1 MVNLFDFDPGGLR
14 VKTAIAHFKA
24 YLQRRYPDRSTGK
37 HYISDLTIFS
47 QFVGNKSPR
56 DITVKTID
64 AFVQAQQAA
73 KLKPTTINRRLSAIS
88 SFFEFLIAEA
98 EDDTWR
104 NPVRW
109 KRHSVRT
116 GHHLPRD
123 VSDDTADALLNVVHD
138 PRDRAIFTLM
148 LKAGLRVGEVVTL
161 TLGDVEPPLQYN
173 LARLRVCGKGRK
185 ERPTWLTQ
193 EAWLELAAW
202 LQVRPES
209 QSQALFLNQHGRPLS
224 VSGVQYRLQRYRQQA
239 SLDLTCHQLRH
250 TFARR
255 LAEQHMPV
263 DSLAKLLGHNDLQ
276 TTQLY
281 IDGAA
286 PTVRQDFE
294 QAMQGLGE
302 SLPAGID
309 QPAASL
315 APGSLPAVVPSTH
328 ERPDHDVVLEQISH
342 LTAALPAWLAQ
353 AVLQHTR
360 RRMAR
365 WSDHRLQAET
375 YSHLNKLCRV
385 CRWLVTYRHWTTW
398 EQLQRTDLVAYIH
411 SRQEAGRQPNT
422 IQAELIV
429 FRAFWRDLLDQEQV
443 TNQAILRVKAPQSS
457 QPLPRYLAPSEFQRL
472 LEVIETHTQTD
483 QPDDRLNRAWFYLLA
498 HTGLRVSELLNLRL
512 GDCDLTGKRLRIRGG
527 KGNQDRVV
535 PITDKLVSVISDYVA
550 LREAAP
556 TDHLLTFQGAA
567 LNYSL
572 VSARLHRLGHIAGI
586 EPLTCHRLRH
596 TLATLLV
603 NQGMPIA
610 SLQKLLGHRD
620 INMTLVYAKVFDE
633 TLRQQFATA
642 MAQIES
648 VAIADWPI
656 QFPISTPEICNS
668 V

>member
-1 MVNLFDFDPGGLR
+1 MVDLFDFDPGGLR
-14 VKTAIAHFKA
+14 VKTAIANFKA

-47 QFVGNKSPR
+47 QFVGKKSPR

-64 AFVQAQQAA
+64 AFVQVQQAA

-88 SFFEFLIAEA
+88 SFFEFIIAEA
-98 EDDTWR
+98 ENDTWR

-109 KRHSVRT
+109 KRHSVGT

-123 VSDDTADALLNVVHD
+123 VSDDTADALLSVVSD
-138 PRDRAIFTLM
+138 PRDRAIFSLM

-161 TLGDVEPPLQYN
+161 TLNDFDPPLQYN

-185 ERPTWLTQ
+185 ERLTWLTQ

-202 LQVRPES
+202 LKVRPES
-209 QSQALFLNQHGRPLS
+209 QSQVLFLNQHGRPLS
-224 VSGVQYRLQRYRQQA
+224 VSGVQYRLKRYRQQTG
-239 SLDLTCHQLRH
+239 LDLTCHQLRH

-294 QAMQGLGE
+294 RAMQGL
-302 SLPAGID
+302 ID
-309 QPAASL
+309 PPAAAL
-315 APGSLPAVVPSTH
+315 APGALPAAAPAPH
-328 ERPDHDVVLEQISH
+328 ERPDHEVVLEQVSH
-342 LTAALPAWLAQ
+342 LMAALPAWLVQ
-353 AVLQHTR
+353 AVQHHIR

-385 CRWLVTYRHWTTW
+385 CRWLVTYRHWTTL

-411 SRQEAGRQPNT
+411 SRQEAGRKPNT
-422 IQAELIV
+422 IQAELTV
-429 FRAFWRDLLDQEQV
+429 FRAFWHDLLDQEQV
-443 TNQAILRVKAPQSS
+443 TNSAILRVKAPQSS
-457 QPLPRYLAPSEFQRL
+457 QPLPRYLAPSKFQQL
-472 LEVIETHTQTD
+472 IEVIETHTQTD

-512 GDCDLTGKRLRIRGG
+512 CDCDLTGKRLRIRGG

-535 PITDKLVSVISDYVA
+535 PITDKLVSVISDYVVV
-550 LREAAP
+550 REAAP

-572 VSARLHRLGHIAGI
+572 VSARLHRLGQIAGI

-620 INMTLVYAKVFDE
+620 INMTLIYAKVFDA
-633 TLRQQFATA
+633 TVRQQFVTA

-648 VAIADWPI
+648 IAVADWPI
-656 QFPISTPEICNS
+656 QSPISTPEICVS

>member
-1 MVNLFDFDPGGLR
+1 MVNLFDFDPGGLTM
-14 VKTAIAHFKA
+14 KTAIVDFKA

-37 HYISDLTIFS
+37 HYVSDLTIFS
-47 QFVGNKSPR
+47 QFVGKTSPR

-73 KLKPTTINRRLSAIS
+73 KLKPATINRRLSAIS

-123 VSDDTADALLNVVHD
+123 VSDEIAEALLSVVND

-161 TLGDVEPPLQYN
+161 TLNDIEPSPQHN

-185 ERPTWLTQ
+185 ERTTWLTQ

-202 LQVRPES
+202 LNVRPES
-209 QSQALFLNQHGRPLS
+209 LSQALFLNQHARPLS
-224 VSGVQYRLQRYRQQA
+224 VSGIQYRLKQYRQQTG
-239 SLDLTCHQLRH
+239 LDLTCHQLRH

-255 LAEQHMPV
+255 LAEHHMPV
-263 DSLAKLLGHNDLQ
+263 DSLAKLLGHNHLQ

-286 PTVRQDFE
+286 PSVRQDFE
-294 QAMQGLGE
+294 RAMQGL
-302 SLPAGID
+302 ID
-309 QPAASL
+309 HPGSGQPAASL
-315 APGSLPAVVPSTH
+315 APGALPAAASTH
-328 ERPDHDVVLEQISH
+328 ERPDHDVVLEHFSH
-342 LTAALPAWLAQ
+342 LTAALPFWLAQ
-353 AVLQHTR
+353 AVHDHTR

-365 WSDHRLQAET
+365 WSDHRLKAET

-385 CRWLVTYRHWTTW
+385 CRWLVTYRHWTTL

-411 SRQEAGRQPNT
+411 SRQEAGRKPNT
-422 IQAELIV
+422 IQAELTV
-429 FRAFWRDLLDQEQV
+429 FRAFWRELLDQEQV

-457 QPLPRYLAPSEFQRL
+457 QQLPRYLAPSDFQRL
-472 LEVIETHTQTD
+472 LQVIEAHTQTD

-498 HTGLRVSELLNLRL
+498 HTGLRVSELLNLRVS
-512 GDCDLTGKRLRIRGG
+512 DCDLTGKRLRIRNA

-535 PITDKLVSVISDYVA
+535 PMTDKLVSVISDYVVV
-550 LREAAP
+550 REPAS

-572 VSARLHRLGHIAGI
+572 VSARLHRFGQIAGI

-603 NQGMPIA
+603 NQGMPIS
-610 SLQKLLGHRD
+610 SLQKLLGHRN
-620 INMTLVYAKVFDE
+620 INMTLIYAKVFDE

-648 VAIADWPI
+648 IAVADWPI
-656 QFPISTPEICNS
+656 QFPISTPEICDS

>member
-1 MVNLFDFDPGGLR
+1 M
-14 VKTAIAHFKA
+14 KSAIASFSA
-24 YLQRRYPDRSTGK
+24 YLKRRYPDRSTAK
-37 HYISDLTIFS
+37 HYLSDLNIFR
-47 QFVGNKSPR
+47 QFVGERSPR
-56 DITVKTID
+56 EITVKTID
-64 AFVQAQQAA
+64 AFVQTQQAK
-73 KLKPTTINRRLSAIS
+73 KLKPTTVNRRLSAIS
-88 SFFEFLIAEA
+88 SFFEFLIVEA

-123 VSDDTADALLNVVHD
+123 VSDETAEALLAVIND

-148 LKAGLRVGEVVTL
+148 LKAGLRVGEVVSL
-161 TLGDVEPPLQYN
+161 TLSDIEPPVQYN
-173 LARLRVCGKGRK
+173 LARLRVCGKGGK

-202 LQVRPES
+202 LKVRPES
-209 QSQALFLNQHGRPLS
+209 NNQTLFLNQHARPLS
-224 VSGVQYRLQRYRQQA
+224 VSGIQYRLKQYRQQA
-239 SLDLTCHQLRH
+239 GRDLSCHQLRH

-255 LAEQHMPV
+255 LAEQQMPV

-294 QAMQGLGE
+294 QAMQGLLGR
-302 SLPAGID
+302 SLSDPS
-309 QPAASL
+309 PASL
-315 APGSLPAVVPSTH
+315 TPGSLPAISSI
-328 ERPDHDVVLEQISH
+328 EKRPDPDLVLQQVSH

-353 AVLQHTR
+353 AASQHTR

-365 WSDHRLQAET
+365 WSDHRLKAET
-375 YSHLNKLCRV
+375 YSHLNKLSRV
-385 CRWLVTYRHWTTW
+385 CRWLVDHRHWTSL
-398 EQLQRTDLVAYIH
+398 EQLQRTDLVAYVH
-411 SRQEAGRQPNT
+411 HRQAAGCKPNT
-422 IQAELIV
+422 IQAELTV
-429 FRAFWRDLLDQEQV
+429 FRAFWRDLLDQERV
-443 TNQAILRVKAPQSS
+443 TNEAMLRVKAPQGSE
-457 QPLPRYLAPSEFQRL
+457 QLPRYLPPTEFQRL
-472 LEVIETHTQTD
+472 LEVIETQTQAD
-483 QPDDRLNRAWFYLLA
+483 QPSDRLNRAWFYLLA

-512 GDCDLTGKRLRIRGG
+512 NDCDLTGKRLRIRNG
-527 KGNQDRVV
+527 KGNQDRIV
-535 PITDKLVSVISDYVA
+535 PMTDKLVSVISNYVVV
-550 LREAAP
+550 RDTAP

-572 VSARLHRLGHIAGI
+572 VLARLHRFGQKAGI

-603 NQGMPIA
+603 NQGMPIT

-633 TLRQQFATA
+633 TLHQQFATA
-642 MAQIES
+642 MIQIENIA
-648 VAIADWPI
+648 VADWPI
-656 QFPISTPEICNS
+656 QFPISTPEICDS

>member
-1 MVNLFDFDPGGLR
+1 MM
-14 VKTAIAHFKA
+14 KTAIVKFKA
-24 YLQRRYPDRSTGK
+24 YLQRRYPDRSTSK

-56 DITVKTID
+56 DISVKTID

-73 KLKPTTINRRLSAIS
+73 RLKPTTVNRRLSAIS

-123 VSDDTADALLNVVHD
+123 VSDDTAQALLSVVSD

-161 TLGDVEPPLQYN
+161 TLNDIEPPARHN

-185 ERPTWLTQ
+185 ERITWLTQ

-202 LQVRPES
+202 LKVRPES
-209 QSQALFLNQHGRPLS
+209 QSQALFLNQHARSLS
-224 VSGVQYRLQRYRQQA
+224 VSGIQYRLQQYRQQA
-239 SLDLTCHQLRH
+239 GLDLTCHQLRH

-294 QAMQGLGE
+294 QAMQGL
-302 SLPAGID
+302 ID
-309 QPAASL
+309 RPSSGQPAASF
-315 APGSLPAVVPSTH
+315 APGALPAAASTH
-328 ERPDHDVVLEQISH
+328 ERPDHDVVLEQVSH
-342 LTAALPAWLAQ
+342 LTAALPLWLAQ
-353 AVLQHTR
+353 AVHHHTR

-365 WSDHRLQAET
+365 WSDHRLQAQT

-385 CRWLVTYRHWTTW
+385 CRWLVTYRHWSTL

-411 SRQEAGRQPNT
+411 SRQEAGRKPNT
-422 IQAELIV
+422 IQAELTV
-429 FRAFWRDLLDQEQV
+429 FRTFWRDLLDQEQV

-457 QPLPRYLAPSEFQRL
+457 QQLPRYLAPSEFQRL
-472 LEVIETHTQTD
+472 LEVIETYTQTD

-512 GDCDLTGKRLRIRGG
+512 CDCDLTGKRLRIRGG
-527 KGNQDRVV
+527 KGNQDRVL
-535 PITDKLVSVISDYVA
+535 PMTDKLVSVISDYVVV
-550 LREAAP
+550 REAAP

-620 INMTLVYAKVFDE
+620 INMTLIYAKVFDE

-648 VAIADWPI
+648 IAVADWPI
-656 QFPISTPEICNS
+656 QFPISIPEICDS